1 MDKKQYS
8 FIHDSLNLEVFP
20 MLFRK
25 KIARCCSYCVHC
37 TTMEEGLVLCSKRGV
52 KRSEDR
58 CFRFRY
64 DPCKRIPPKPKA
76 LDFSKYESEDFS
88 L

>member
-1 MDKKQYS
+1 
-8 FIHDSLNLEVFP
+8 

-25 KIARCCSYCVHC
+25 KIQRSCSYCRRG
-37 TTMEEGLVLCSKRGV
+37 TKLNEDEVLCTKKGV
-52 KRSEDR
+52 RPIDGK
-58 CFRFRY
+58 CWRFRY

-76 LDFSKYESEDFS
+76 LDFSKYDQSDFT

>member
-1 MDKKQYS
+1 
-8 FIHDSLNLEVFP
+8 

-25 KIARCCSYCVHC
+25 KIQRSCSYCRHSAALDED
-37 TTMEEGLVLCSKRGV
+37 TVLCAKKGV
-52 KRSEDR
+52 RPISGK

-64 DPCKRIPPKPKA
+64 DPCKRIPAKQKA
-76 LDFSKYESEDFS
+76 LDFSRYDREDYS

>member
-1 MDKKQYS
+1 
-8 FIHDSLNLEVFP
+8 

-25 KIARCCSYCVHC
+25 KIERACSYCAHSARLDDN
-37 TTMEEGLVLCSKRGV
+37 TVLCAKKGV
-52 KRSEDR
+52 QNADGQ

-64 DPCKRIPPKPKA
+64 DPYKRIPRKARA
-76 LDFSKYESEDFS
+76 LDFSKYDEEDFS

>member
-1 MDKKQYS
+1 
-8 FIHDSLNLEVFP
+8 

-25 KIARCCSYCVHC
+25 KIQRACAYCVYGTHLDDG
-37 TTMEEGLVLCSKRGV
+37 TILCCKKGM
-52 KRSEDR
+52 KKKEDS

-64 DPCKRIPPKPKA
+64 DPCKRIPSRPKA
-76 LDFSKYESEDFS
+76 MDFSRYNDEDYS

>member
-1 MDKKQYS
+1 
-8 FIHDSLNLEVFP
+8 

-25 KIARCCSYCVHC
+25 KIERSCSYCRHC
-37 TTMEEGLVLCSKRGV
+37 VQLEDGRILCARKGITEENPK
-52 KRSEDR
+52 

-64 DPCKRIPPKPKA
+64 DPLKRIPSKMKA
-76 LDFSKYESEDFS
+76 LDFSKYDNEDYS

>member
-1 MDKKQYS
+1 
-8 FIHDSLNLEVFP
+8 

-25 KIARCCSYCVHC
+25 KIERRCSYCIHSTRLDEDQMLC
-37 TTMEEGLVLCSKRGV
+37 AKKGIRAPEGK
-52 KRSEDR
+52 

-64 DPCKRIPPKPKA
+64 DPCKRIPVKAKA
-76 LDFSKYESEDFS
+76 LDFSKYDQEDFS